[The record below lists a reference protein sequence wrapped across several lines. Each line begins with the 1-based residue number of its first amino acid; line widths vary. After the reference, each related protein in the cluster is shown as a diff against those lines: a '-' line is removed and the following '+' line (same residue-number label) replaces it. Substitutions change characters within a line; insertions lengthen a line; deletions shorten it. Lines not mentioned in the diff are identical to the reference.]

1 MGQFRQ
7 ISTFVEVVAKGS
19 LSAAARAEGIA
30 PAMIGRRLDALEQ
43 RLGVKLLQRT
53 TRKLA
58 LTNEGAAF
66 LEDCQRILGELEE
79 AEAAVAERSVK
90 ASGHLLIS
98 APAGFGRQHVAP
110 LIPSFVAEHRDVTV
124 SLNLND
130 RLVDLIGEGI
140 DVAIRIASLS
150 DSSLVSTKLA
160 DNQRVLVG
168 SPAYLK
174 RAGTPRIPADL
185 AKHNCLAISSEGSQ
199 RGWTFRENGKNVILK
214 VAGNMVCNDG
224 EVLHDWALAGKGL
237 AWRSM
242 WEVGAEIASGQLVT
256 VLDQF
261 AAPGND
267 IYAVFAQR
275 RHLPLRIRAFVD
287 FLRHSYSQPITG
299 ANALSEDAG
308 PAGASAAS
316 RLRCSPLRA
325 RTDVRFSATSAFATM
340 CAGVTQEQS
349 RSLPL
354 TQSTQKR
361 AAEPIK
367 HTQNPCLTE
376 I

>member
-7 ISTFVEVVAKGS
+7 ISTFVDVVARGS

-30 PAMIGRRLDALEQ
+30 PAMIGRRLDALEA

-53 TRKLA
+53 TRKLV

-66 LEDCQRILGELEE
+66 LEDCQRILAELEE
-79 AEAAVAERSVK
+79 AETAVAERSAK
-90 ASGHLLIS
+90 ASGHLLVS

-110 LIPSFVAEHRDVTV
+110 LLPSFLAEHREVTV
-124 SLNLND
+124 NLNLND
-130 RLVDLIGEGI
+130 RLVDVVGEGV

-150 DSSLVSTKLA
+150 DSTLVGMKLA
-160 DNQRVLVG
+160 DNQRVLVA

-174 RAGTPRIPADL
+174 RHGTPQTLADL
-185 AKHNCLAISSEGSQ
+185 ARHNCLPISSEGSQ
-199 RGWTFRENGKNVILK
+199 RGWTFRENGKTVTLK

-224 EVLHDWALAGKGL
+224 AVLHDWALAGKGL

-242 WEVGAEIASGQLVT
+242 WEVNAEIDAGKLTT

-287 FLRHSYSQPITG
+287 FLRHTYAQPG
-299 ANALSEDAG
+299 YWRKG
-308 PAGASAAS
+308 
-316 RLRCSPLRA
+316 
-325 RTDVRFSATSAFATM
+325 
-340 CAGVTQEQS
+340 
-349 RSLPL
+349 
-354 TQSTQKR
+354 
-361 AAEPIK
+361 
-367 HTQNPCLTE
+367 
-376 I
+376 